1 MPLSILKGGIATRNL
16 VFSEYHVMSIGFS
29 CPKCGRSLSAPAGAV
44 GKIIPCPTCGQMIG
58 VPAGSAGGT
67 PPPLP
72 QGTAGPQPWP
82 QQAPAGRTRSKTP
95 LILACVGGGVLLVV
109 AVVVGVIL
117 FSGSGLS
124 QAARYLPDDSN
135 LVVSIN
141 LSSVVKSK
149 LYQKLEKEGHPQF
162 KKMLQEMKDEG
173 GLVPADLSRLTVG
186 LDVSGGD
193 EPIVVLE
200 LNRAID
206 TKEML
211 EKMKKGAGGDFKEEQ
226 YGGATVHVGGKY
238 AVHFPDKRT
247 IVFGPGKVLRA
258 VLERKGPPAASAKA
272 QAVLKMLDSSKS
284 VSLAAV
290 FPDKAPTPMDLPF
303 PLPEEAAAV
312 LTSVRSASVHANVGS
327 DQLSAT
333 LTFKDEDTAKKA
345 QESIEEMRKEAE
357 KDEAAPPELR
367 AVVKSLKVSR
377 SGPTISA
384 QVTISEELMDKGMK
398 TMSGPEG
405 GMDMPAK
412 APRRDFPGP
421 PRRRP

>member
-1 MPLSILKGGIATRNL
+1 
-16 VFSEYHVMSIGFS
+16 MSIGFS
-29 CPKCGRSLSAPAGAV
+29 CPKCGRSVNAPSGAV
-44 GKIIPCPTCGQMIG
+44 GKIIPCPGCGQMIG
-58 VPAGSAGGT
+58 VPAGPAGAA

-82 QQAPAGRTRSKTP
+82 QQAPAGRTRSRKP
-95 LILACVGGGVLLVV
+95 LILACVVGGVLLVV
-109 AVVVGVIL
+109 AVVVGVML
-117 FSGSGLS
+117 SSGSGLS

-135 LVVSIN
+135 MVVSIN

-149 LYQKLEKEGHPQF
+149 MYQKLEKEGHPQF

-211 EKMKKGAGGDFKEEQ
+211 ERMKKGAGGDLKEEQ
-226 YGGATVHVGGKY
+226 YAGATVHIGGKF

-312 LTSVRSASVHANVGS
+312 LTSVRSVSVHANVGS
-327 DQLSAT
+327 DLQLFAS
-333 LTFKDEDTAKKA
+333 LTFKEEETAKKT
-345 QESIEEMRKEAE
+345 QESIDKMRKEAE
-357 KDEAAPPELR
+357 KDETASPEIR
-367 AVVKSLKVSR
+367 AVIKSVKVSR

-384 QVTISEELMDKGMK
+384 EVAISEELLDKEMK
-398 TMSGPEG
+398 TMSGPERR
-405 GMDMPAK
+405 MDMP
-412 APRRDFPGP
+412 G
-421 PRRRP
+421 RRP